1 MAKTALITGCS
12 TGLGYTTA
20 KKFAAEG
27 WNVVATMRK
36 PDERV
41 AEGNPVR
48 IFVTALD
55 VTNIASIE
63 AAITAGISRFGQ
75 IDAVVNN
82 AGITTL
88 SIFEATPMEVIREI
102 FETNVFG
109 VMNVIQAITP
119 RLRKQGGGAIVNV
132 GSSVGYA
139 APPLLSVYTATKH
152 TLEGLS
158 ESLSYE
164 LESQNITIKL
174 VEPGAMRN
182 TNFTSSHTATLN
194 TQVPAEYKP
203 YFDHMLNVM
212 INGYPF
218 EDAREEEVAAQVYRA
233 ANDESDRLRYPS
245 GPDAEEMAR
254 LRWTTS
260 ENEYLSTMRE
270 LMGQTAWR
278 QANMNS
284 SS

>member
-1 MAKTALITGCS
+1 MAKTVLITGCS

-20 KKFAAEG
+20 KKFANEG
-27 WNVVATMRK
+27 WNVIATMRK
-36 PDERV
+36 PDGRI
-41 AEGNPVR
+41 AEENPDR
-48 IFVTALD
+48 ILVTALD
-55 VTNIASIE
+55 VTSPASIQ
-63 AAITAGISRFGQ
+63 AAISAGISRFGR

-88 SIFEATPMEVIREI
+88 SIFEATPMELIREI

-119 RLRKQGGGAIVNV
+119 HLREQGGGTIVTV
-132 GSSVGYA
+132 GSAVGFA
-139 APPLLSVYTATKH
+139 ATPLLSVYTATKH

-164 LESQNITIKL
+164 LESQNILIKL

-182 TNFTSSHTATLN
+182 TNFTSSRTATLN
-194 TQVPAEYKP
+194 TPVPDEYKS
-203 YFDHMLNVM
+203 YFDQMLQSM
-212 INGYPF
+212 ISHYPF
-218 EDAREEEVAAQVYRA
+218 EDAQEDQVAAQVYNA
-233 ANDESDRLRYPS
+233 ACDKSDRLRYPS
-245 GPDAEEMAR
+245 GPDAEAMAE
-254 LRWTTS
+254 LRWSSS
-260 ENEYLSTMRE
+260 EDHYLSTMRE

-278 QANMNS
+278 KTRMKS

>member
-1 MAKTALITGCS
+1 MTKTVLITGCS

-20 KKFAAEG
+20 KKFVDGG

-36 PDERV
+36 PDERI
-41 AEGNPVR
+41 AEGNPER
-48 IFVTALD
+48 IYVTALD
-55 VTNIASIE
+55 VTNRASIE
-63 AAITAGISRFGQ
+63 AAISAGISRFGQ

-82 AGITTL
+82 AGITTV
-88 SIFEATPMEVIREI
+88 SIFEATPMDVIREI

-119 RLRKQGGGAIVNV
+119 HFRKQGGGTIVNI
-132 GSSVGYA
+132 SSGIGFA
-139 APPLLSVYTATKH
+139 AAPLLSIYTATKH
-152 TLEGLS
+152 TLEGMS

-164 LESQNITIKL
+164 LESQNILIKL

-182 TNFTSSHTATLN
+182 TNFASSHTATLN
-194 TQVPAEYKP
+194 TPIPVEYKP
-203 YFDHMLNVM
+203 YFDQMMHSM
-212 INGYPF
+212 INNYPF
-218 EDAREEEVAAQVYRA
+218 EDAQEDQVAAQVYLA
-233 ANDESDRLRYPS
+233 ASDESDRLRYIS

-260 ENEYLSTMRE
+260 ETEYLSTMRE

-278 QANMNS
+278 QASMKS